1 MLKTKTPLNSTLF
14 IAIISAYFSFMLNVK
29 FWQFAVEK
37 IEIDGFS
44 VALFAL
50 TLPFFIF
57 IPLFWF
63 FSLIFVPR
71 IGKPLVMLLLV
82 LSAASDYALQNL
94 GIVINSDMIRN
105 FAETNLREASDFITL
120 RAVAY
125 VLIVGVLPTVWVY
138 RTPVRFSSLKKEV
151 KTRLLLFLA
160 GLLTIGL
167 IASAVYKEYA
177 SFGRNNSQVRYYI
190 NTFNYIYAVGRYYK
204 RSADT
209 KRKFVILDRAP
220 QRLPN
225 SQNKPRVLVL
235 LVGETARAANF
246 SLYGYEQNTNP
257 ELSRNKDI
265 TVFQNVSSCGTATAV
280 SLPCMFSH
288 LIRKRFNLTDAQ
300 YTQNLLDIAQSAG
313 YDVFWKDNDDGCKK
327 VCTRINHVDA
337 KDGNKAPYC
346 FGDYCHDDI
355 LLDGLENR
363 LKDIKKDTLIVLHM
377 MGSHGPTYFKRYPD
391 KFKRFLPACDTA
403 NLQNCSQEQIVNT
416 YNNTILYTDY
426 VISSVINI
434 LNRQPQLQ
442 SGMLYASDHGESLGE
457 NNLYLHGLPYAIAPD
472 EQKKIPMIMWLSP
485 DLQKALRLNRSCLN
499 EKAATQS
506 FSHDNYFHT
515 VLRMLFID
523 TTAYDRQL
531 DIFSRCD
538 GSQTSA
544 T

>member
-125 VLIVGVLPTVWVY
+125 VLIVGVLPAVWVY

-288 LIRKRFNLTDAQ
+288 LTRKRFNLTDAQ

-391 KFKRFLPACDTA
+391 KFKHFLPACDTA

>member
-125 VLIVGVLPTVWVY
+125 VLIVGVLPAVWVY

-151 KTRLLLFLA
+151 KTRLPLFLA

-288 LIRKRFNLTDAQ
+288 LTRKRFNVTDAQ